1 MLPKWHTIVFVNG
14 CFWHAHEG
22 CSRRSTPKSNVEF
35 WTAKLLRNR
44 ERDRRQHAEL
54 TAAGWRVVDVWEC
67 ELVKAKREERLD
79 RLYDEIVGC

>member
-1 MLPKWHTIVFVNG
+1 MAYDRVRERLLLA
-14 CFWHAHEG
+14 CARG